1 MNGKRSLNIEVKS
14 GLTYFLWFKWSF
26 DLEVARGGWLVG
38 FFLLDFFFFLDIN

>member
-38 FFLLDFFFFLDIN
+38 FFGGFFFLDRN